1 MAHISNVL
9 GSIFP
14 IQRVID
20 HAATHNIPVIIDGA
34 QAIAHEPLDVQA
46 LGADAYCFSG
56 HKMYGPTGIG
66 VCYMSDRVLNQASPV
81 MFGGDMIETVKKN
94 HTTFAPPPLKFEAG
108 TPPITEAI
116 GLHAAIDYIETIGRH
131 TIRDHELAL
140 THYAFD
146 RLSEIEGIEFLGT
159 PTNRAAIISFNM
171 AGIHPHDL
179 GTILDEDG
187 VAVRVGHHCS
197 QLTMT
202 RFNVVASARASM
214 GVYNTRP
221 HIDRLVQ
228 ALHTAREVFGL

>member
-1 MAHISNVL
+1 
-9 GSIFP
+9 
-14 IQRVID
+14 
-20 HAATHNIPVIIDGA
+20 
-34 QAIAHEPLDVQA
+34 
-46 LGADAYCFSG
+46 
-56 HKMYGPTGIG
+56 MYGPTGIG
-66 VCYMSDRVLNQASPV
+66 VCYMSDRVLNQTVPV
-81 MFGGDMIETVKKN
+81 IFGGDMIETVKK
-94 HTTFAPPPLKFEAG
+94 HDTTFAPAPLKFEAG

-131 TIRDHELAL
+131 AIRDHEVDITNYAL
-140 THYAFD
+140 D

-159 PTNRAAIISFNM
+159 PTDRAAIVSFNM